1 MILKIIIFTINI
13 LLIFSLQSCST
24 TSVDSN
30 SIPLSSKTL
39 TYSSIGCIVIGL
51 LSGLL
56 ARKYSPNKESE
67 GANLALFGVS
77 GCVIGGAATGSAQEN
92 TIKFNYKV
100 LIENVKGSVISLSDE
115 SILFA
120 RTY

>member
-1 MILKIIIFTINI
+1 MIKIFTINI

-77 GCVIGGAATGSAQEN
+77 GCVIGGAATGYINHLKEREDYLKDADKSEYLYQNHATPVRMSNE
-92 TIKFNYKV
+92 
-100 LIENVKGSVISLSDE
+100 
-115 SILFA
+115 
-120 RTY
+120 